1 MKRKADWATVALW
14 LCVAAIL
21 MLTGNVIRKTVM
33 IARMA
38 PMQMEGTSSYI
49 RMDVHTKAA
58 DVHASGTTASRVRE
72 VAGDCK

>member
-33 IARMA
+33 IARMT
-38 PMQMEGTSSYI
+38 PIHLEMQKSLQTGEISALTI
-49 RMDVHTKAA
+49 RKTIIA
-58 DVHASGTTASRVRE
+58 DSV
-72 VAGDCK
+72 